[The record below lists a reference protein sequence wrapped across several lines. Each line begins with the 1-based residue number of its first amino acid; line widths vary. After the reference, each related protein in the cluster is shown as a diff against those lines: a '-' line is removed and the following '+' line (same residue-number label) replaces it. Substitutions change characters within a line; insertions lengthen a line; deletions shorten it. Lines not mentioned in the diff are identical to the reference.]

1 MKRITFIFGLLLLAA
16 FAGQAAKQP
25 ADYYK
30 KAEGKKQKALLSQL
44 CSIISANTRVISYDN
59 LFEDAYPYIDAEGG
73 YLIDMYSNVKYS
85 VKDSRINKNYSRI
98 GQSINREHSFP
109 QSWFDKR
116 TPMKSDLFHVYPTD
130 GYVNN
135 QRSSYPYGEC
145 EGGTRLSNDGYYG
158 KGRLGHCTAPGYSGT
173 VWEPDDEYK
182 GDFART
188 YFYMATRYNT
198 QIGSWVNNGT
208 AGTILDGTSY
218 PVYQSWYLNLML
230 KWHRQDPV
238 SDKEIKRNDA
248 AYDLQRNRNP
258 FIDHPELVEYI
269 WGDKQDAE
277 WYEGL
282 NGDDPRITLPVNGS
296 TVDFGTNYTGSTA
309 SQTIEVKARN
319 ITDNITVT
327 LSGAGFTTST
337 TTITAAQAMEGT
349 SIVVTYNSPC
359 HAEAQGAL
367 TLTAGSLKSV
377 VNLKARAIDMM
388 EANEATN
395 VTATS
400 FKASWVPVQD
410 VQSYTL
416 YVSGKGITPPPSG
429 DAKLLLD
436 EDMSEGTTKWRTA
449 GATYDESTALR
460 LGSGKATGSVTSPA
474 IDLSASAGVTTV
486 MAKAASY
493 GTDTG
498 VEMKVSVL
506 NAAGNTLETKTVA
519 LKKEADTYTV
529 VLQGAAEGENKVKI
543 ENLATKKRV
552 LLTNVK
558 VYAGDA
564 SNAQSA
570 PRKVA
575 VETGDSVQ
583 REITG
588 ITDAFYTVKN
598 LSKNGTFKY
607 QVKAVYTDG
616 TESGYSDAVEV
627 VLKDAEHKLGDLNG
641 DGAIDVSDVTAL
653 INKILGTVDLPLE
666 RCDLNGDGEVNVTD
680 VTTLI
685 NMILD

>member
-1 MKRITFIFGLLLLAA
+1 
-16 FAGQAAKQP
+16 
-25 ADYYK
+25 
-30 KAEGKKQKALLSQL
+30 
-44 CSIISANTRVISYDN
+44 
-59 LFEDAYPYIDAEGG
+59 
-73 YLIDMYSNVKYS
+73 
-85 VKDSRINKNYSRI
+85 
-98 GQSINREHSFP
+98 
-109 QSWFDKR
+109 
-116 TPMKSDLFHVYPTD
+116 
-130 GYVNN
+130 
-135 QRSSYPYGEC
+135 
-145 EGGTRLSNDGYYG
+145 
-158 KGRLGHCTAPGYSGT
+158 
-173 VWEPDDEYK
+173 
-182 GDFART
+182 
-188 YFYMATRYNT
+188 MATRYNT

-282 NGDDPRITLPVNGS
+282 TGDDPRITLPVNGS

-319 ITDNITVT
+319 VTDNITVT

-349 SIVVTYNSPC
+349 SIVVTYCSPS
-359 HAEAQGAL
+359 HAEAQGTL
-367 TLTAGSLKSV
+367 TLTAGALKSV

-400 FKASWVPVQD
+400 FKASWAPVQD

-493 GTDTG
+493 GTDAS
-498 VEMKVSVL
+498 VEMKISVL
-506 NAAGNTLETKTVA
+506 NAEGNTLETKTVT
-519 LKKEADTYTV
+519 LKKDAATYTV
-529 VLQGAAEGENKVKI
+529 VLQGAAEGVNKVKI
-543 ENLATKKRV
+543 ENLASKKRV

-558 VYAGDA
+558 VYAGGA

-583 REITG
+583 REITS

-598 LSKNGTFKY
+598 LAKNGTFKY

-616 TESGYSDAVEV
+616 TESDYSDAVEV
-627 VLKDAEHKLGDLNG
+627 VLKDTEHKLGDLNG

-685 NMILD
+685 NMILG